1 DADEDDVPLNDM
13 ERALLDSANG
23 KVLFFYLSGPMIFS
37 VSKAIARQHSKIEEF
52 DVMILDLSDVP
63 MIDMTVGLAL
73 ENAIKDALDVNCQV
87 FLLCPH

>member
-1 DADEDDVPLNDM
+1 
-13 ERALLDSANG
+13 
-23 KVLFFYLSGPMIFS
+23 MIFS

-73 ENAIKDALDVNCQV
+73 ENAIKDAVEAHCQV
-87 FLLCPH
+87 FLLCPHQKNAGSA